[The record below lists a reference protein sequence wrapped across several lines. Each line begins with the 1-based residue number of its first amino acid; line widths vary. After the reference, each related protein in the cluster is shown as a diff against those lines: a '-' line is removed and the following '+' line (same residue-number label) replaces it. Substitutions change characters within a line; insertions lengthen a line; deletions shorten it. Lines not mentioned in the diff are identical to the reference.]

1 MVPWPKI
8 DAWRKFIF
16 NEISIIGK
24 TPRGRKLQPPDLCG
38 LKIIES
44 WIFHFS
50 KQKRSTTGQQIWTLF
65 SWYLFPKN
73 YFWLNSVIN
82 NWGKSCLD
90 SFIWSE
96 PHDSVLAET
105 YMNAINCFFL
115 NVDICLTDYS
125 STLYIQ
131 NKKSSRSRFGL
142 IFLLIFIWSPSRH
155 REGKQKNQSEIRS
168 SLC

>member
-1 MVPWPKI
+1 MHEGHL
-8 DAWRKFIF
+8 FF

-24 TPRGRKLQPPDLCG
+24 TPRGRKLQPTDLCG

-44 WIFHFS
+44 WIFRFS
-50 KQKRSTTGQQIWTLF
+50 KQKRSTTGQEIWTLL
-65 SWYLFPKN
+65 SWYLLPKN

-90 SFIWSE
+90 SFIQSE

-125 STLYIQ
+125 STLHTQ

-155 REGKQKNQSEIRS
+155 REGKKKNQSEIRP